1 VTAVDTPGAVVELTE
16 KQRRVAQVVGEGDG
30 HLLVTGRAG
39 TGKST
44 LLEHIV
50 ATTERRV
57 VVCAPTGVA
66 ALNVGG
72 QTIHSL
78 FKLPIGLIGPTP
90 LVQDRPL
97 QKLLS
102 AIDVLI
108 IDEISMV
115 SADLLDAVDRS
126 LRLARARK
134 EPFGGV
140 QVVLFGDPYQLAPV
154 PGSAEERAYYTD
166 VYRSMWFFDA
176 KVWEETD
183 LGIVELDL
191 IHRQRDEEF
200 RSLLT
205 AVRHGRV
212 TAEMAAR
219 LNGAGARPLPDDAPL
234 TLASRNDTVAAIN
247 RAALAKLP
255 GREAVSLAEVEGDFG
270 GRTFPADEELRLK
283 EGAHVMMLR
292 NDADGRWVNGSMG
305 VVSRIRPRRLTV
317 EIDGVDHDVEPVGW
331 ERHRYA
337 YSPGSKELRREVVA
351 EFRQLPVRLGWAVTI
366 HKSQGKT
373 FDAARIDLGRQAFS
387 PGQTYVALSR
397 LTSLDGLY
405 LTRPLRPGDVIVDPD
420 VRRWMGERRAAARAA
435 AEAAAAGQ

>member
-1 VTAVDTPGAVVELTE
+1 VRAGTAALPAVQLTE
-16 KQRRVAQVVGEGDG
+16 AQRAVADTVAAGSG

-50 ATTERRV
+50 ATEQRKV
-57 VVCAPTGVA
+57 AVCAPTGVA

-90 LVQDRPL
+90 LVQDRAL
-97 QKLLS
+97 QRLLS
-102 AIDVLI
+102 AIEVLI
-108 IDEISMV
+108 VDEVSMV
-115 SADLLDAVDRS
+115 SADLLDSMDRA
-126 LRLARARK
+126 LRMARKRK

-154 PGSAEERAYYTD
+154 PGTAEERAYYEHQ
-166 VYRSMWFFDA
+166 YRSMWFFDA
-176 KVWEETD
+176 HVWEEAE
-183 LGIVELDL
+183 LGIAELQL

-200 RSLLT
+200 RALLT

-212 TAEMAAR
+212 TAEMAAT
-219 LNGAGARPLPDDAPL
+219 LNEAGARPLPADAPL
-234 TLASRNDTVAAIN
+234 TLASRNDIVASIN
-247 RAALAKLP
+247 RSALKALP
-255 GREAVSLAEVEGDFG
+255 GREATSLAEVEGEFG
-270 GRTFPADEELRLK
+270 TRAFPADEDLRLK

-292 NDADGRWVNGSMG
+292 NDAEGRWVNGSMG
-305 VVSRIRPRRLTV
+305 VVARIRPGHLTV
-317 EIDGVDHDVEPVGW
+317 EIDGERHDVEPATW
-331 ERHRYA
+331 ERFRYA
-337 YSPGSKELRREVVA
+337 YSPGSGELRREVVA

-373 FDAARIDLGRQAFS
+373 FDAARIDLGRKAFS

-397 LTSLDGLY
+397 LTGLDGLY
-405 LTRPLRPGDVIVDPD
+405 LTRPLIPGDVIVDPD
-420 VRRWMGERRAAARAA
+420 VRRYMADRRKAAAAAARTDD
-435 AEAAAAGQ
+435 AGA